1 MTSMLFYEKAVA
13 LNREAHQ
20 KYTLTVQPD
29 HFAFAKKT
37 NSALLTAGEFAQA
50 ALDYPGVFVGQ
61 AGGPFTAVALL
72 GLASDENLMVT
83 AAGTWEPDTYIPAF
97 VRRYPFVLAGE
108 ERQEALTVCLD
119 EAYAGWNT
127 EQGTRLFEADGSDST
142 YLKNMVGF
150 LQQFHNEM
158 NQTNALAARLAA
170 LGLLASKVITVE
182 VDGQK
187 ATLDGLWVVD
197 EQKLVALDDAH
208 MLELARTGALGLI
221 YTHLLSL
228 KSVGRL
234 VRLQTAR
241 RKAAA
246 KALAEQLPEGG
257 ASVVH

>member
-20 KYTLTVQPD
+20 KYTLAVQPD

-50 ALDYPGVFVGQ
+50 ALDYPVVFVGQ

-108 ERQEALTVCLD
+108 EKQEALTVCLD

-150 LQQFHNEM
+150 LQQFHTEM

-187 ATLDGLWVVD
+187 ATLDGLWVVE
-197 EQKLVALDDAH
+197 EQKLMGLGDAQ

-221 YTHLLSL
+221 YAHLLSL

-246 KALAEQLPEGG
+246 KALAEQLPQGG